1 MTRAWTKADTRALML
16 AKLEESAYPLT
27 AFQLALRT
35 HLSGST
41 VKKHL
46 SQLRQQGIV
55 EVSNSRWSVATRAG
69 ASGPSFNPCAESA

>member
-27 AFQLALRT
+27 AFQLAIRT

-41 VKKHL
+41 VKRH
-46 SQLRQQGIV
+46 
-55 EVSNSRWSVATRAG
+55 SRNYGRRG
-69 ASGPSFNPCAESA
+69 L

>member
-1 MTRAWTKADTRALML
+1 ML

-27 AFQLALRT
+27 AFQLAIRT

-46 SQLRQQGIV
+46 TQLRQEGVV
-55 EVSNSRWSVATRAG
+55 EVSDSRWSVK
-69 ASGPSFNPCAESA
+69 NL

>member
-16 AKLEESAYPLT
+16 AKLQESAHPLT
-27 AFQLALRT
+27 AFQLAIRT

-46 SQLRQQGIV
+46 SQLRQEGVV
-55 EVSNSRWSVATRAG
+55 EVSNSRWSVK
-69 ASGPSFNPCAESA
+69 NL

>member
-27 AFQLALRT
+27 AFQLAIRT

-41 VKKHL
+41 VKHL
-46 SQLRQQGIV
+46 SQLRQEWV
-55 EVSNSRWSVATRAG
+55 MEVSNSRWSVKA
-69 ASGPSFNPCAESA
+69 

>member
-16 AKLEESAYPLT
+16 AKLEEAAYPLT
-27 AFQLALRT
+27 AFQLAIRT

-46 SQLRQQGIV
+46 TQLRQEGAV
-55 EVSNSRWSVATRAG
+55 EVSDSRWSVK
-69 ASGPSFNPCAESA
+69 NL

>member
-27 AFQLALRT
+27 AFQIAIRT

-41 VKKHL
+41 VKRHL
-46 SQLRQQGIV
+46 TQLRQEGAV
-55 EVSNSRWSVATRAG
+55 EVNDSRWSVK
-69 ASGPSFNPCAESA
+69 SL